1 MVSRRHHRDF
11 VAGLVAPQS
20 GALRGHAPT
29 HFLGH
34 RVEYL
39 PRFDPAGDQR
49 GQSAQRRLLRGEP
62 PILGVRR
69 DIAGKLIELPE
80 QGRQVRR
87 WLVVRPWFPRKSI
100 LE

>member
-20 GALRGHAPT
+20 GGLRGHAPT

-39 PRFDPAGDQR
+39 PRFDAAGDQR
-49 GQSAQRRLLRGEP
+49 GKSAQRRLLGDEP
-62 PILGVRR
+62 AILGVQR
-69 DIAGKLIELPE
+69 DIVERLVELPSK
-80 QGRQVRR
+80 GRFVGG
-87 WLVVRPWFPRKSI
+87 
-100 LE
+100 